1 MEEQEFTVQ
10 LPEKVVDDFHLGKE
24 TELILS
30 IKDQKVMVEP
40 RKKAAGN
47 QTISLRYFL
56 IPTIIA
62 SLIFF
67 GYLFFEQ
74 RTQIPLVGP
83 LSIANF
89 VLSLG
94 VASGVCSFLFAFI
107 EAKHHKIQ
115 TQSKGIY
122 WRNFPTILLSF
133 IVILVFALLLFFK
146 IFGLVFIGASFDA
159 YTATML
165 FFIFVAVIN
174 YFMIYSALS
183 ITPAKLT
190 TILIFVIIGGVLLA
204 MITNRDLEWWKFN
217 FSFLGTIEAKSRWQ
231 FNVTLIFS
239 ALLMVAL
246 IDSMFVELHAAFPH
260 SKRLTIL
267 RILLTLT
274 ALDLGAVGL
283 FPYTE
288 TGPFQGVHN
297 SVAEYLVYLI
307 IILIIGIKWFLPHV
321 TKEFLTISYLIAAA
335 LVTVSIMF
343 QVVGYLSLTAFELL
357 AFMIAF
363 SWVILLLQNLQKLI
377 QRVTNSFE
385 IKLEKVSSL
394 TDSREPLTEDENN

>member
-1 MEEQEFTVQ
+1 MKKQEFKVE
-10 LPEKVVDDFHLGKE
+10 LPEKVVDSFHLGEE
-24 TELILS
+24 TELVLS
-30 IKDQKVMVEP
+30 INNQKITVEP
-40 RKKAAGN
+40 KERVAGN
-47 QTISLRYFL
+47 QTISLRFFL

-67 GYLFFEQ
+67 GYLFFEE
-74 RTQIPLVGP
+74 RTQIPLVGS

-94 VASGVCSFLFAFI
+94 VASGVCSFLFVFI
-107 EAKHHKIQ
+107 EGKYHKIQ
-115 TQSKGIY
+115 TRSQGIY
-122 WRNFPTILLSF
+122 WRNFPTILISF
-133 IVILVFALLLFFK
+133 IIILVFALLLFFK
-146 IFGLVFIGASFDA
+146 IFGLVFIGASFDQ

-165 FFIFVAVIN
+165 FFIFVAVVN

-183 ITPAKLT
+183 VTPAKLT

-217 FSFLGTIEAKSRWQ
+217 FSFLGTIEAKNRWQ

-246 IDSMFVELHAAFPH
+246 IDSLFVELQAAIPH
-260 SKRLTIL
+260 SKRLTVL

-288 TGPFQGVHN
+288 TGPFQGIHN
-297 SVAEYLVYLI
+297 MVAEYLVYLI
-307 IILIIGIKWFLPHV
+307 IILIVGIKWFLPHV
-321 TKEFLTISYLIAAA
+321 TKEFLTISYLIAVA

-343 QVVGYLSLTAFELL
+343 QFVGYLSLTAFELL

-363 SWVILLLQNLQKLI
+363 SWVILLLQNLQKLT
-377 QRVTNSFE
+377 QRLTNSFE
-385 IKLEKVSSL
+385 VKLEKV
-394 TDSREPLTEDENN
+394 EPKADNSEIIVEIEK